1 VALRIEDYA
10 LIGDL
15 HTAALVGKN
24 GSIDWLCLP
33 RFDSPASFA
42 ALLGNEEN
50 GRWQIAP
57 AGHVRRTTRRYRGET
72 MVLETEFETADGV
85 VRLVDCMPVRRDV
98 PRVVRVVEG
107 VRGTVAMKMVMAVR
121 FDYGHTTPWVSGGE
135 NALTALAG
143 PDAIDLSSDVPLS
156 QQTPAVAEFVVA
168 AGQRVAFVA
177 TWHPSYEPSP
187 PPIDAVAVLADT
199 EVWWREWSA
208 RSAYHGQWADEVTR
222 SLLTLKA
229 LIYEPT
235 GGIVAAPTTSLPEFL
250 GGVRNWDYRYCWLRD
265 AALTLDAFMT
275 AGYAQEATRW
285 RDWLLR
291 AVAGDPEDLQIM
303 YGLGGERRLDEYEL
317 PWLAGYEGSRPVRV
331 GNAAAGQLQLDVYG
345 ETVDAIYRAQQ
356 LGMATRPQGLEMGL
370 RVMEWLESHWQEPD
384 DGLWEMRGPRR
395 HFVHSKVMA
404 WVAADRAVRIFEAI
418 GAQESLDRFRRVRE
432 DIHAEVCVK
441 GFDTERNTFT
451 QSYGSNQLDAALLLI
466 PQVGF
471 LPASDPRVA
480 GTVEA
485 VRKELLQDG
494 FVMRYIP
501 DEQAADGLPPGE
513 GAFLACSFWLV
524 DALALV
530 GRRDEAL
537 ALFERLLSLR
547 NDVGLFSE
555 EYDQKSGRL
564 IGNFPQAFTHLTLI
578 SSAATLSGRA
588 VRSTAAPT
596 TTVVEETKA
605 SG

>member
-15 HTAALVGKN
+15 HTAALVGRD
-24 GSIDWLCLP
+24 GSLDWLCLP
-33 RFDSPASFA
+33 RFDSPACFA
-42 ALLGNEEN
+42 ALLGNEGN

-57 AGHVRRTTRRYRGET
+57 AAKVRRTTRRYRGDT
-72 MVLETEFETADGV
+72 LVLETEFEVDDGV
-85 VRLVDCMPVRRDV
+85 VRLVDCMPIRRDF

-107 VRGTVAMKMVMAVR
+107 VRGSVAMKMTLAVR
-121 FDYGHTTPWVSGGE
+121 FDYGRTTPWVSGGDDW
-135 NALTALAG
+135 LTALAG
-143 PDAIDLSSDVPLS
+143 PDAIDVSCDVPLS
-156 QQTPAVAEFVVA
+156 GQTPATAEFAVA
-168 AGQRVAFVA
+168 AGQQVAFVA
-177 TWHPSYEPSP
+177 TWHPSHEPSP
-187 PPIDAVAVLADT
+187 PPIDAVAVLAQT
-199 EVWWREWSA
+199 EAWWREWSA
-208 RSAYHGQWADEVTR
+208 RSAYRGQWGDEVTR

-265 AALTLDAFMT
+265 ASLTLDAFMT

-317 PWLAGYEGSRPVRV
+317 PWLEGYEGSKPVRV

-345 ETVDAIYRAQQ
+345 EALDAVFRAQQ
-356 LGMATRPQGLEMGL
+356 LGMPTRPQGLEMGL
-370 RVMEWLESHWQEPD
+370 RVMEWLESHWRDPD

-404 WVAADRAVRIFEAI
+404 WVAADRVVRSLEAI
-418 GAQESLDRFRRVRE
+418 GAQEPLDRFRRVRD
-432 DIHAEVCVK
+432 DIHAEVCAE
-441 GFDTERNTFT
+441 GFDRERNTFT
-451 QSYGSNQLDAALLLI
+451 QYYGSRQLDAALLLI

-471 LPASDPRVA
+471 LPPSDGRVV

-485 VRKELLQDG
+485 VRKELLRDG

-501 DEQAADGLPPGE
+501 DAQAEDGLPPGE

-537 ALFERLLSLR
+537 ALFERLLSLH

-564 IGNFPQAFTHLTLI
+564 IGNFPQAFTHLALI

-588 VRSTAAPT
+588 ARSPAAPAT
-596 TTVVEETKA
+596 PVA
-605 SG
+605 